1 MSDEQLNAFLKK
13 AKENTKLQQE
23 IEAAPNLEAVVSI
36 AKNAGFSIELDELK
50 NSAFETSSDL
60 SEEEL
65 EGVAGGKV
73 CVMAGTK
80 GGGRGDICIMAAT
93 EGGEGGRGRRR

>member
-1 MSDEQLNAFLKK
+1 MSSEQFKAFLEKIK
-13 AKENTKLQQE
+13 DDPTLARKINAAADVDAVSEIAKE
-23 IEAAPNLEAVVSI
+23 AGYSI
-36 AKNAGFSIELDELK
+36 SADELR
-50 NSAFETSSDL
+50 NSAFETSSNL

-93 EGGEGGRGRRR
+93 K